1 MKLPENIMRSANEMS
16 RQILQLAQQGHPRR
30 SFLEKISGIIL
41 DFLACDALDIR
52 LADTVLPYIWQ
63 YDKAGIQVFN
73 DSSFI
78 QDADNSLIPCQS
90 LVNTEENLCA
100 DLFQQRYNPELK
112 FYYQKRSILVEDA
125 FTESHYHNDE
135 GMSLGILTGYASL
148 LYISF
153 VTSRNINGLLILK
166 KKEKHFFTR
175 DDEIFCENLATAL
188 GIAIAF
194 QRSQYALRERVK
206 ELTCLHSMNKLLQ
219 ENDLELLEIAQRLVN
234 MVPDSFQ
241 YPEHTCCRLF
251 LEDMKFASASF
262 KTSASKMK
270 HGIYNERD
278 KIGEIEVF
286 LNNAHDPEFLP
297 EEYDLL
303 ESIAS
308 TTGAIYRKLKHEEE
322 KSVMREQLRH
332 ADRLATIGQLAAGIA
347 HELNEPLANILG
359 YGELMQQELDK
370 SSLAAAD
377 LEKIINSS
385 LHARDV
391 VRKLLLFA
399 RQMPTNLN
407 AVNLNELVLESLQF
421 LDNRILKNKI
431 ELQLQLVED
440 IAEITAD
447 ASQIKQLI
455 INLVVNAQQAMPS
468 GGRIR
473 ITTLESAGEIILKV
487 KDNGIGMSKK
497 ILKKIFLPFFT
508 TKQAGEG
515 TGLGLSVVYGIVNA
529 HAGSIKVDSELEKGS
544 EFTVAFPVRLKN

>member
-1 MKLPENIMRSANEMS
+1 MRSANEMS